1 MSNSVKENINL
12 KDRSHLSAIK
22 EEYESIPTIPALDLL
37 VGDVVE
43 VLMKATTL
51 ALVVCLLASLYAAVC
66 SFLVRNSL
74 FWVLFSVGSVAFW
87 IYSLRR
93 LWNVAQLT
101 SVINEALK
109 GAIVTSVGH
118 VILQNQEVMEKFH
131 PYGSSVMD
139 YFQFVGLGTCIA
151 APCFLVL
158 DKILSAYARENFR
171 RQALLCDER
180 AKARRAFSD
189 TIEFIKER
197 KHDFLNTASTLLCQ
211 NTQMALET
219 IEQLAPSNFLSGS
232 HEQLTACSIPV
243 PTASIDAVHT
253 SLKAIEYISTH
264 IESLSAL
271 LYATPSGIPLSDVRT
286 CFDIGQMVQN
296 IGDATAGG
304 AAVAQ
309 VELIIYHVDYA
320 FYHLNVIGDESAL
333 RYSCMYIL
341 KRVMDQIQPG
351 SSIELGLHVQTSNYG
366 ELLPVKNKPIRSHDK
381 FNCTF
386 EICHAI
392 NPSVT
397 ETSSS
402 SPAIALANNMLSSL
416 GATLITETCDRK
428 KRYSISLEMEAGP
441 PSDYPLVDED
451 TRKRNSYSVMSGEP
465 SIEELIKFSQRLRGL
480 RVALYATSKSP
491 FAKHLTSCL
500 TTWGTDIS
508 HHPVGGEEDF
518 ETPRSETGQ
527 SDSRSNSRSA
537 SSVPNTIALSST
549 VKGDK
554 VDEIRA
560 RNAQVPTFIIIDDDV
575 EALRQ
580 WLTSQKD
587 SQSHRTGP
595 AMNNNRLS
603 RTKHPMHVPNL
614 SQPNTAIIH
623 FTSLS
628 NYKLVKDMIQTVFSP
643 TDSRSY
649 PLPQVLVIPKPAGP
663 RRFLTALH
671 TALNKVV
678 VDPAF
683 MPIAT
688 SPMSPGHP
696 GYTSDAEHNKDGTEQ
711 PTNTYFSSSAAA
723 MSTSTPSVGRSPGSG
738 SSSPRTGPGGGVL
751 IIPKNAKPIGAV
763 FVKGVEKE
771 TPLRVENLQ
780 GSGMTL
786 SEPSSPVTGGST
798 KSVSGPK
805 TAPIPL
811 NSPVLQSPS
820 NGVTGSR
827 SKPLPKPR
835 EPASIPINVLIVEDN
850 PINQNIIK
858 TFLKKLKIRYETANN
873 GQEAVD
879 KWRNG
884 NFHIVLM
891 DIQLPVMDGIQATRE
906 IRRLEQLQN
915 IGVLDAIP
923 CSSPATSPNY
933 EMRAP
938 VIIVALTASSSR
950 QDKENALAAG
960 CNDFLTKPVSLI
972 WLKQKIQEWGCMQA
986 LIDYPAWSKWKKD
999 QERKEN
1005 ERILKEQQQ
1014 RQRALEQQQA
1024 RLKERDKE
1032 FELWDVERMVENME
1046 ELVHRAL
1053 QNSSG
1058 GL

>member
-1 MSNSVKENINL
+1 MNAETRSIFQLYLQQVHLYESSLKSRSVMSNSVKENRNL
-12 KDRSHLSAIK
+12 KDRSAIK
-22 EEYESIPTIPALDLL
+22 EEFENIPTIPALDLL

-51 ALVVCLLASLYAAVC
+51 ALVVCLLASLHAAVC
-66 SFLVRNSL
+66 GFLVRYTL
-74 FWVLFSVGSVAFW
+74 FWELFSVVSVAFW
-87 IYSLRR
+87 VSSLRR
-93 LWNVAQLT
+93 LWNVAQLA
-101 SVINEALK
+101 SVIKEALT
-109 GAIVTSVGH
+109 GAIVISVFH
-118 VILQNQEVMEKFH
+118 VMLQNQEVKEKFH

-171 RQALLCDER
+171 RQALLYDER
-180 AKARRAFSD
+180 SKARRAFSD
-189 TIEFIKER
+189 TIELIKER
-197 KHDFLNTASTLLCQ
+197 KQNFLDTASTLLCH

-264 IESLSAL
+264 IERLSKL
-271 LYATPSGIPLSDVRT
+271 IYATPSGIPLSDVRT

-320 FYHLNVIGDESAL
+320 FHHLNVIGDESAL
-333 RYSCMYIL
+333 RYSCMYLL

-351 SSIELGLHVQTSNYG
+351 GSIELGLQVQTSNYG
-366 ELLPVKNKPIRSHDK
+366 EVLPANNQPNRSHDK
-381 FNCTF
+381 FNCTI
-386 EICHAI
+386 EISHAI

-397 ETSSS
+397 EATSPN
-402 SPAIALANNMLSSL
+402 PAILLANNMLSVL
-416 GATLITETCDRK
+416 GATLITETCDGK
-428 KRYSISLEMEAGP
+428 KRYSISLEMDAGP
-441 PSDYPLVDED
+441 PPDCSLVDED
-451 TRKRNSYSVMSGEP
+451 TRKRNSYSAMSGEP

-480 RVALYATSKSP
+480 RVALYATSKSS

-508 HHPVGGEEDF
+508 HHPVGGEEDL

-527 SDSRSNSRSA
+527 SDSAPNSKSSSSA
-537 SSVPNTIALSST
+537 PNTTVSSST
-549 VKGDK
+549 TKCDK

-560 RNAQVPTFIIIDDDV
+560 RNARVPTFIIIDDDV

-587 SQSHRTGP
+587 SQSHRTGVV
-595 AMNNNRLS
+595 MNNNRQS
-603 RTKHPMHVPNL
+603 RTKHPMQVPSL

-628 NYKLVKDMIQTVFSP
+628 KYKLVKDMIQTVFPP

-678 VDPAF
+678 VDPVF

-696 GYTSDAEHNKDGTEQ
+696 GYNSEAEYSKDVTEQ

-723 MSTSTPSVGRSPGSG
+723 MSTSSSSVGRSPGSG

-751 IIPKNAKPIGAV
+751 VIPKNAKPLGGI
-763 FVKGVEKE
+763 FIKGVEKE
-771 TPLRVENLQ
+771 TSLRVENLQ
-780 GSGMTL
+780 GSGRVY
-786 SEPSSPVTGGST
+786 SEPPSPVVGGAM
-798 KSVSGPK
+798 KSVNGPQ
-805 TAPIPL
+805 TASTPIS
-811 NSPVLQSPS
+811 SPVLQSP
-820 NGVTGSR
+820 NGLTNNR
-827 SKPLPKPR
+827 NKPPPKPR

-858 TFLKKLKIRYETANN
+858 TFLNKLKIRHETANN

-879 KWRNG
+879 RWRNG

-915 IGVLDAIP
+915 IGVLDSIP
-923 CSSPATSPNY
+923 NSSPAASPNY

-960 CNDFLTKPVSLI
+960 CNDFLTKPTTQLGVSGKRI
-972 WLKQKIQEWGCMQA
+972 KNGK
-986 LIDYPAWSKWKKD
+986 
-999 QERKEN
+999 RRN
-1005 ERILKEQQQ
+1005 EY
-1014 RQRALEQQQA
+1014 
-1024 RLKERDKE
+1024 
-1032 FELWDVERMVENME
+1032 
-1046 ELVHRAL
+1046 
-1053 QNSSG
+1053 
-1058 GL
+1058 